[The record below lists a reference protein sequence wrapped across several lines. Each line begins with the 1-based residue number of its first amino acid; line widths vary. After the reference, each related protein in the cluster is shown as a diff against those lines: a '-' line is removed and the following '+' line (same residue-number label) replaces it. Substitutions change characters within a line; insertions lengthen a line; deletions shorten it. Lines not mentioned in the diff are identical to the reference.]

1 MILNKNFKIISGILL
16 IIFLGFFMNKGFT
29 QGDENKSFGK
39 LVSIAPENSSGVHAG
54 NITLD
59 FKDADIH
66 SVFKVIAYKAGVN
79 IVSSPE
85 VAGTV
90 TIKLADVPWRKA
102 LEVILKTQG
111 LAYEEQGN
119 IILIAPLE
127 IMTEQKLKESEL
139 SQIQPVQTEVF
150 DLKFLDALDA
160 KKALEG
166 QLSSRGKITVM
177 HMTGQAGWEFGGM
190 DTTKRGRASDEVMGR
205 SKVLIVS
212 DIQPKLQKIK
222 EILQEIDVMPE
233 QILIETRI
241 VEVNHDKLKD
251 IGFDFGTGSTGA
263 ESSTITTV
271 PVNKSNGEPQSVAGG
286 NMLGSQ
292 VSPSVFGP
300 KTTTITGTTPFNSG
314 LELVFQKLTGTQF
327 QAILHAV
334 EEDVQANVLSAPHI
348 LALNNQEASIIIG
361 TKYPILKSEIS
372 TESAGQTVTSTLDYY
387 QDIGIQLN
395 VVPQVNRDGYIN
407 MVVHPAVTS
416 KSGEVGDNRYPIIDT
431 REAETRVIIKDKET
445 IVIGGLIKTVKSE
458 GVIGVPFL
466 RHIPI
471 LGFIFE
477 RKTNDLEKIDLLI
490 FITAKIIKEKDFS
503 KESIKKLESRVG
515 VKPVVQDKA
524 IKQD

>member
-1 MILNKNFKIISGILL
+1 MIFKKNFR
-16 IIFLGFFMNKGFT
+16 IIFVIVLLMGLGFYIKMGFT
-29 QGDENKSFGK
+29 QDGNNKSSGK
-39 LVSIAPENSSGVHAG
+39 LVSIAPDTGKSVEPG

-79 IVSSPE
+79 IVSGPE

-111 LAYEEQGN
+111 LAYEEQAN
-119 IILIAPLE
+119 IIMIAPLE
-127 IMTEQKLKESEL
+127 KMTEQKLKEAEL

-150 DLKFLDALDA
+150 DLKFLDAQDA

-166 QLSSRGKITVM
+166 QLSPRGRITVM
-177 HMTGQAGWEFGGM
+177 QMTGQAGWEFGGV
-190 DTTKRGRASDEVMGR
+190 DTTKRSRTGDEVMGR
-205 SKVLIVS
+205 SKILIVS

-222 EILQEIDVMPE
+222 EILQVVDVLPV

-263 ESSTITTV
+263 ESSIITTV
-271 PVNKSNGEPQSVAGG
+271 PVNKSNGESQSVVGG
-286 NMLGSQ
+286 NMLSSQ

-300 KTTTITGTTPFNSG
+300 KTSTISGVNPFNAG
-314 LELVFQKLTGTQF
+314 LEVVFQKLTGTQF
-327 QAILHAV
+327 QAILHAI

-395 VVPQVNRDGYIN
+395 VVPQVNKEGYIN
-407 MVVHPAVTS
+407 MIVHPAVTS
-416 KSGEVGDNRYPIIDT
+416 KSGEVGDNKYPIIDT
-431 REAETRVIIKDKET
+431 REAETRVIIKDNET
-445 IVIGGLIKTVKSE
+445 IVIGGLIKNVKSE
-458 GVIGVPFL
+458 GVVGIPFL

-471 LGFIFE
+471 FGFIFE
-477 RKTNDLEKIDLLI
+477 RKTNDFEKIDLLI
-490 FITAKIIKEKDFS
+490 FITAKIMKEKDFGR
-503 KESIKKLESRVG
+503 ESIKQLESRVG
-515 VKPVVQDKA
+515 VSSATKDKA
-524 IKQD
+524 IKEE